1 MELLEIKIDIQ
12 EDKFADLSYLGK
24 FGDEWKK
31 YAIDRKQRGTW
42 NRGEYRYF
50 YPACAPMKF
59 MTSKE
64 KHAAWKD
71 CERDFER
78 MERYERGDWT
88 LIEIGAVAR
97 IEIRGGIEEVTSGCV
112 GGVESDSGEDY
123 IRDIKLEQLEELKSI
138 LKEIGFTTEEIE
150 EMKVEGIE

>member
-1 MELLEIKIDIQ
+1 MELLEIEIDIQ
-12 EDKFADLSYLGK
+12 EDKFPDLSYLGE

-50 YPACAPMKF
+50 YPANPPESK
-59 MTSKE
+59 MTSRE
-64 KHAAWKD
+64 KHIAWD
-71 CERDFER
+71 GCEQDFER

-97 IEIRGGIEEVTSGCV
+97 IEIRDVIEKVTSGYVGGIE
-112 GGVESDSGEDY
+112 SDSEDDY
-123 IRDIKLEQLEELKSI
+123 IRSIKLEQLEELKSI